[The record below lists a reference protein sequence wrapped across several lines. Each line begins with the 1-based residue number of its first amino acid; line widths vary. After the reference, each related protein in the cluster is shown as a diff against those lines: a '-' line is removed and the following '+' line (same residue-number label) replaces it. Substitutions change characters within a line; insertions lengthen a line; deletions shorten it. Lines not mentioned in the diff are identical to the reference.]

1 MGKENK
7 IAQILIRPINKF
19 IRNESSAGVIL
30 FISALATVI
39 WANSAWKES
48 YHHLWEISFGI
59 SLGSFEVN
67 KTLHH
72 WINDG
77 LMAVFFFVI
86 GLELKREI
94 IGGELSNPKNAVLP
108 IVAGLGGMIV
118 PALIFVILNKD
129 QAAAAG
135 WGIPMATD
143 IAFALGIMSLLGS
156 RVPIALKVFLTA
168 LAIADDLGAVLVI
181 AFFYTSNIDS
191 LSLMTGMGF
200 LGLLLIANVMGVRK
214 TLIYGLLGIGGL
226 WMAFLLS
233 GVHATIAGVLAALT
247 IPASVKV
254 DEEEFSGE
262 MEELLQKFRS
272 ADPNNNPLLTAEQLH
287 ILEAMKKNCAEA
299 ETPLQKLEHSM
310 HGLVAYVVMPIFALA
325 NAGIELG
332 DNLLKELF
340 TPLTVAVALGL
351 TAGKFIGIMLSS
363 SLLIKLGLAELPPQ
377 TTWKQMTGVAFL
389 AGIGFTMSLFIAE
402 LAYDDPELIA
412 KAKLGVLIASLI
424 SGVIGY
430 FILRSTDNA
439 TNAAK

>member
-1 MGKENK
+1 
-7 IAQILIRPINKF
+7 
-19 IRNESSAGVIL
+19 
-30 FISALATVI
+30 
-39 WANSAWKES
+39 
-48 YHHLWEISFGI
+48 
-59 SLGSFEVN
+59 
-67 KTLHH
+67 
-72 WINDG
+72 
-77 LMAVFFFVI
+77 
-86 GLELKREI
+86 
-94 IGGELSNPKNAVLP
+94 
-108 IVAGLGGMIV
+108 
-118 PALIFVILNKD
+118 
-129 QAAAAG
+129 
-135 WGIPMATD
+135 
-143 IAFALGIMSLLGS
+143 
-156 RVPIALKVFLTA
+156 
-168 LAIADDLGAVLVI
+168 
-181 AFFYTSNIDS
+181 
-191 LSLMTGMGF
+191 
-200 LGLLLIANVMGVRK
+200 
-214 TLIYGLLGIGGL
+214 
-226 WMAFLLS
+226 MAFLLS

>member
-1 MGKENK
+1 MVKGNK

-19 IRNESSAGVIL
+19 IRNESSAGIIL
-30 FISALATVI
+30 FISALIAMI
-39 WANSAWKES
+39 WANSAWKDA
-48 YHHLWEISFGI
+48 YHHLWETPLGI
-59 SLGSFEVN
+59 SLGGFEVN

-94 IGGELSNPKNAVLP
+94 VGGELSNLKNAILP
-108 IVAGLGGMIV
+108 IMAGLGGMII
-118 PALIFVILNKD
+118 PAMIFIVLNND
-129 QAAAAG
+129 PSATAG

-143 IAFALGIMSLLGS
+143 IAFALGIMSLLGN
-156 RVPIALKVFLTA
+156 RIPIALKVFLTA

-181 AFFYTSNIDS
+181 AFFYTSKIDF
-191 LSLMTGMGF
+191 LSLMTGIGF
-200 LGLLLIANVMGVRK
+200 LGLLVIANVMGVRK

-233 GVHATIAGVLAALT
+233 GVHATIAGVLAALA

-254 DEEEFSGE
+254 DEEEFSDE
-262 MEELLQKFRS
+262 MEELLQKFRA

-287 ILEAMKKNCAEA
+287 ILEAMKQTCAAA

-332 DNLLKELF
+332 GNLWQELF
-340 TPLTVAVALGL
+340 TPLTLAVAVGL
-351 TAGKFIGIMLSS
+351 IGGKFIGIMLSS
-363 SLLIKLGLAELPPQ
+363 SLLVKLGWAELPQQ
-377 TTWKQMTGVAFL
+377 TTWKQMTGVALL
-389 AGIGFTMSLFIAE
+389 AGIGFTMSLFITE
-402 LAYDDPELIA
+402 LAYSDVELIK
-412 KAKLGVLIASLI
+412 KAKLGVLFASLV
-424 SGVIGY
+424 SGATGY
-430 FILRSTDNA
+430 IILRSAANPTDA
-439 TNAAK
+439 TK

>member
-1 MGKENK
+1 MVKGNK

-19 IRNESSAGVIL
+19 IRNESSAGIIL
-30 FISALATVI
+30 FISALIAMI
-39 WANSAWKES
+39 WANSAWKDA
-48 YHHLWEISFGI
+48 YHHLWETPLGISFG
-59 SLGSFEVN
+59 GFEVN

-86 GLELKREI
+86 GLELKREVV
-94 IGGELSNPKNAVLP
+94 GGELSNLKNAVLP
-108 IVAGLGGMIV
+108 IMAGLGGMIM
-118 PALIFVILNKD
+118 PALIFIVLNNNPS
-129 QAAAAG
+129 ATAG

-143 IAFALGIMSLLGS
+143 IAFALGIMSLLGN

-181 AFFYTSNIDS
+181 AFFYTSKIDF
-191 LSLMTGMGF
+191 LSLMTGIGF
-200 LGLLLIANVMGVRK
+200 LGLLVIANVMGVRK

-233 GVHATIAGVLAALT
+233 GVHATIAGVLAALA

-254 DEEEFSGE
+254 DEEEFSDE
-262 MEELLQKFRS
+262 MEELLQKFRA

-287 ILEAMKKNCAEA
+287 ILEAMKQTCAAA

-310 HGLVAYVVMPIFALA
+310 HGLVAYVVMPVFALA

-332 DNLLKELF
+332 GNLWQELF
-340 TPLTVAVALGL
+340 TPLTLAVAVGL
-351 TAGKFIGIMLSS
+351 IGGKFIGIMLSS
-363 SLLIKLGLAELPPQ
+363 SLLVKLGWAELPQQ

-389 AGIGFTMSLFIAE
+389 AGIGFTMSLFITE
-402 LAYDDPELIA
+402 LAYSDIELIK
-412 KAKLGVLIASLI
+412 KAKLGVLFASLV
-424 SGVIGY
+424 SGAMGY
-430 FILRSTDNA
+430 IILRSAGHPTDA
-439 TNAAK
+439 TK

>member
-1 MGKENK
+1 MVKGNK

-19 IRNESSAGVIL
+19 IRNESSAGIIL
-30 FISALATVI
+30 FVSALIAMI

-48 YHHLWEISFGI
+48 YHHFWEIPLGI

-94 IGGELSNPKNAVLP
+94 VGGELSNPKNAVLP

-118 PALIFVILNKD
+118 PALIFVTLNKD

-143 IAFALGIMSLLGS
+143 IAFALGIMSLLGN

-181 AFFYTSNIDS
+181 AFFYTSQIDF
-191 LSLMTGMGF
+191 LSLITGIGF
-200 LGLLLIANVMGVRK
+200 LGLLVIANVMGVRK

-233 GVHATIAGVLAALT
+233 GVHATIAGVLAALA

-254 DEEEFSGE
+254 DEEEFNAD

-272 ADPNNNPLLTAEQLH
+272 ADPNNNPLLTADQLH
-287 ILEAMKKNCAEA
+287 ILEAMKTTCAAA

-310 HGLVAYVVMPIFALA
+310 HGLVAYVVMPVFALA

-332 DNLLKELF
+332 DNLLQELF
-340 TPLTVAVALGL
+340 TPLTIAVVIGL
-351 TAGKFIGIMLSS
+351 VAGKFIGIMLSS
-363 SLLIKLGLAELPPQ
+363 GLLIKAGLAELPQ
-377 TTWKQMTGVAFL
+377 HTSWKQMTGVAFL
-389 AGIGFTMSLFIAE
+389 AGIGFTMSLFITE
-402 LAYDDPELIA
+402 LAYNDTQMIT

-430 FILRSTDNA
+430 FILRSADNA
-439 TNAAK
+439 TDATK